1 MGRKRKIEEVED
13 IKNEDVETV
22 DTPVVEQAIELAVEA
37 EKVEEKV
44 EEPVIEEKVEIA
56 KELKKEVAKPKFE
69 GLDSFLM

>member
-44 EEPVIEEKVEIA
+44 EIA

>member
-37 EKVEEKV
+37 EKVEENIK
-44 EEPVIEEKVEIA
+44 I
-56 KELKKEVAKPKFE
+56 VAYFVPN
-69 GLDSFLM
+69 GYSAV